1 MNQRLRHLIA
11 DLAEQQSIGTSL
23 CEGSRGKCFAGDFPD
38 IEKMRV
44 LDLGGTV
51 RYWETSLVR
60 PKAVVVVNLLPEQ
73 EVECAGPDKIDL
85 RGRIPG
91 GII

>member
-1 MNQRLRHLIA
+1 MNQRLRHLMA

-23 CEGSRGKCFAGDFPD
+23 CEGSSGKCFAGDFPD

-51 RYWETSLVR
+51 RCWEQSR
-60 PKAVVVVNLLPEQ
+60 PSPMQLPWSTCFPSRRLR
-73 EVECAGPDKIDL
+73 CAGPDKIDL
-85 RGRIPG
+85 RGHIPG